1 MFAPI
6 YFPQAPAPSAEVLA
20 AERDI
25 LADEGRLTVG
35 GVQYASE
42 SDAAQARRWEAER
55 RVRNYTRFYERFTR
69 WAARQTAAQQT
80 AAPAAAP
87 LPGRA
92 A

>member
-6 YFPQAPAPSAEVLA
+6 YLPQAPAPSAAVLA

-35 GVQYASE
+35 GFQYASE
-42 SDAAQARRWEAER
+42 SDATQGRRWEAER
-55 RVRNYTRFYERFTR
+55 RVRNYERFTR
-69 WAARQTAAQQT
+69 WAARQMAGQQT
-80 AAPAAAP
+80 ALRIPTA
-87 LPGRA
+87 GRA

>member
-6 YFPQAPAPSAEVLA
+6 YLPQAPTPSSEVLA

-25 LADEGRLTVG
+25 LADEGYLTVG
-35 GVQYASE
+35 GVQYARE

-55 RVRNYTRFYERFTR
+55 RVRNYARFNR
-69 WAARQTAAQQT
+69 WAARQMAAQHT
-80 AAPAAAP
+80 AAPATAP
-87 LPGRA
+87 APNAGRA

>member
-6 YFPQAPAPSAEVLA
+6 YLPQAPAPSPEVLA

-25 LADEGRLTVG
+25 LTDEGYLTVG

-42 SDAAQARRWEAER
+42 SDASQARRWEAER
-55 RVRNYTRFYERFTR
+55 RVRNYERFTR
-69 WAARQTAAQQT
+69 WEASQI

-87 LPGRA
+87 ISGRA